1 MKFLEYCFVHGI
13 SDNIL
18 IIRKTKAYNVTEILL
33 RKR

>member
-1 MKFLEYCFVHGI
+1 MEFLEYCFVHGI

-18 IIRKTKAYNVTEILL
+18 IIRKTKAYSITKILL